1 MISASYGD
9 YMYISLKN
17 YRNFIAGRQKSG
29 GMFHAMIIS
38 GVNDADKERIVGDI
52 AASIVCSGAGDKPCG
67 ICPNCKKARDGIHPD
82 IITLSV
88 PKDRAEISVGQAR
101 ELRAGVSVIPNDAAN
116 KVYIIEQADK
126 MNTAAQNV
134 LLKTLEEPPSFA
146 YFILCA
152 ENPGFL
158 LPTVRSRCAD
168 LRYTASVEAAISEE
182 ASAAARRFIDLSLK
196 GDKFGLTSFINS
208 LGGTDKAV
216 FYDISHGVIKN
227 AARLLASDP
236 SADAKPKL
244 LKLIQTFETVSHYLD
259 MNVSTVHI
267 LGLIMA
273 ELV

>member
-1 MISASYGD
+1 MD
-9 YMYISLKN
+9 ISLKN

-38 GVNDADKERIVGDI
+38 GANDRDKERIVGDI

-67 ICPNCKKARDGIHPD
+67 MCSNCKNARDGIHPEM
-82 IITLSV
+82 ITLAV

-101 ELRAGVSVIPNDAAN
+101 ELRAGVSVVPNDAAG
-116 KVYIIEQADK
+116 KVDVIEQADK

-152 ENPGFL
+152 ENPGLL
-158 LPTVRSRCAD
+158 LPTVRSRCAE
-168 LRYTASVEAAISEE
+168 LRYTASAGATISEE
-182 ASAAARRFIDLSLK
+182 AADAAWKFIDLTLK
-196 GDKFGLTSFINS
+196 GDSFALTAYINS
-208 LGGTDKAV
+208 LGGTDKSV
-216 FYDISHGVIKN
+216 FYDISYGVRKN
-227 AARLLASDP
+227 AVELLAGTP
-236 SADAKPKL
+236 SRDAKTKL
-244 LKLIQTFETVSHYLD
+244 LKLIHTFETVSGYLD

>member
-1 MISASYGD
+1 MISAPDGD
-9 YMYISLKN
+9 YMDISLKN
-17 YRNFIAGRQKSG
+17 YKNFIAGRQKSG
-29 GMFHAMIIS
+29 GMFHAMIIF
-38 GVNDADKERIVGDI
+38 GANDSDRERIVGDI
-52 AASIVCSGAGDKPCG
+52 ASSIVCSGIGDKPCG
-67 ICPNCKKARDGIHPD
+67 VCPNCKKAREGIHPD

-88 PKDRAEISVGQAR
+88 PNDKAEISVGQAR

-116 KVYIIEQADK
+116 KVYIIDQADK

-152 ENPGFL
+152 ENPGLL
-158 LPTVRSRCAD
+158 LPTVRSRCAE
-168 LRYTASVEAAISEE
+168 LRYNASVETVISEE
-182 ASAAARRFIDLSLK
+182 ASDAARSFIELTLQD
-196 GDKFGLTSFINS
+196 DKFALMSYINS

-216 FYDISHGVIKN
+216 FYDISYGVRKN
-227 AARLLASDP
+227 AARLLASSP
-236 SADAKPKL
+236 SADAKQKL
-244 LKLIQTFETVSHYLD
+244 LKLIYTFETVSEYLD

>member
-1 MISASYGD
+1 MISAPDGD
-9 YMYISLKN
+9 YMDISLKN
-17 YRNFIAGRQKSG
+17 YKNFIAGRQKSG

-38 GVNDADKERIVGDI
+38 GTNDSDRERIVGDI
-52 AASIVCSGAGDKPCG
+52 ASSIVCSGIGDKPCG
-67 ICPNCKKARDGIHPD
+67 VCPNCKKAREGIHPD

-88 PKDRAEISVGQAR
+88 PNDKAEISVGQAR

-116 KVYIIEQADK
+116 KVYIIDQADK

-146 YFILCA
+146 YFIRCA
-152 ENPGFL
+152 ENPGLL
-158 LPTVRSRCAD
+158 LPTVRSRCAE
-168 LRYTASVEAAISEE
+168 LRYNASVETVISEE
-182 ASAAARRFIDLSLK
+182 ASAAARSFIDLTLQD
-196 GDKFGLTSFINS
+196 DKFALTSFINS

-216 FYDISHGVIKN
+216 FYDISYGVRKN
-227 AARLLASDP
+227 AARLLASSL
-236 SADAKPKL
+236 SADAKQKL
-244 LKLIQTFETVSHYLD
+244 LKLIYTFETVSEYLD